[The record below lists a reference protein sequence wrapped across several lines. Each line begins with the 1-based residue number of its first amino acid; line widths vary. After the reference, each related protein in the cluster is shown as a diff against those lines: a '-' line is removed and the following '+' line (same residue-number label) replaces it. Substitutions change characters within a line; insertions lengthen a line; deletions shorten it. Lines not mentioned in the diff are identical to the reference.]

1 MVIPMAGYM
10 IVSFATM
17 TILMKNSLLEN
28 LNADYVRTALA
39 KGLSERRVIWVHAVR
54 NSLIPLTANIGTAAS
69 VLFAGSF
76 LIEKVTN
83 VDGLGL
89 LGYNALIQRDYPIV
103 LGTLVIG
110 LVIQLLGGIVS
121 DLIWAAIDPRIRFEV
136 KA

>member
-1 MVIPMAGYM
+1 M